1 MTTYTEFLPADIAA
15 DRRWY
20 DEIALPLGDHEIDVL
35 LVSDGDALVGAY
47 FGPAVAGPRSRSGE
61 WKRDPA
67 RVTQAAAQLRAY
79 AAGELTDFDLPLRPS
94 GTEFRRQVWAALMEI
109 RFGTTTTYGKI
120 AGDLGRPTGS
130 RAVGAAVGANPI
142 GIVIPCHRVV
152 GADGSLTGY
161 GGGLDNKVA
170 LLRLEGVSA
179 L

>member
-1 MTTYTEFLPADIAA
+1 MSPSNQLLPADGANE
-15 DRRWY
+15 RRWY
-20 DEIALPLGDHEIDVL
+20 DEIVVRLGDRDIDML
-35 LVSDGDALVGAY
+35 LVSDGDALVGTY
-47 FGPAVAGPRSRSGE
+47 FGPAFAGPAARASE
-61 WKRDPA
+61 WTRDRA
-67 RVTQAAAQLRAY
+67 HLASAADQLRAY
-79 AAGELTDFDLPLRPS
+79 AAAELTEFDLPLRPS
-94 GTEFRRQVWAALMEI
+94 GTTFRRDVWAALTAI
-109 RFGTTTTYGKI
+109 PYGTTTTYGKI
-120 AGDLGRPTGS
+120 AAEVGRPTGS

>member
-1 MTTYTEFLPADIAA
+1 M
-15 DRRWY
+15 
-20 DEIALPLGDHEIDVL
+20 
-35 LVSDGDALVGAY
+35 
-47 FGPAVAGPRSRSGE
+47 
-61 WKRDPA
+61 
-67 RVTQAAAQLRAY
+67 
-79 AAGELTDFDLPLRPS
+79 
-94 GTEFRRQVWAALMEI
+94 WAALTAI
-109 RFGTTTTYGKI
+109 PYGTTTTYGKI
-120 AGDLGRPTGS
+120 AAEVGRPTGS